1 MLPTPTAI
9 KRTASVPAATL
20 PAGAT
25 TTTARSARAPSADEI
40 RLLALRKDLELIS
53 AEVEESNL
61 SPYNN
66 QDQHDK
72 EEDTVD
78 NKYEQSKGYVED
90 HQREGAEVDSDI
102 NNENGLEIAPTWAE
116 LQRQREALCL
126 ERRALEMDKT
136 QLRDGQEQ
144 LQAERQQL
152 LRDRESLKAE
162 RERLY
167 AQFSAVLSN
176 ISKALD

>member
-9 KRTASVPAATL
+9 KRTASVPATTL
-20 PAGAT
+20 TAGAI

-53 AEVEESNL
+53 AEVEEGNL
-61 SPYNN
+61 SPYN

-72 EEDTVD
+72 EEDIVA
-78 NKYEQSKGYVED
+78 NKYEQSNGHVED
-90 HQREGAEVDSDI
+90 HQREEAEVDFIS
-102 NNENGLEIAPTWAE
+102 NTNESGLEIPPTWAE
-116 LQRQREALCL
+116 LQRQREALSL

-136 QLRDGQEQ
+136 QLRDGQER

-152 LRDRESLKAE
+152 LTDRESLKAE

-167 AQFSAVLSN
+167 AQFSVMLSN